1 MKRIFFFLLLI
12 ILMSGHAR
20 AQELYVYT
28 EPASNMPANSVSA
41 KITSHFVG
49 SEKLYGNASTRL
61 MPEVQ
66 FGISKKLMVYL
77 GTTFSNMH
85 NSDFRYESWNVYAK
99 YRFLSNDDI
108 HTHFRMA
115 AFFEGSSTRSPFH
128 YEEINLMG
136 DKSGVQVGL
145 IATQL
150 WHKFALSG
158 NLSHSQ
164 VLDDSRNNDIIYIP
178 RRLYQSINYSLSAG
192 YLILPKEYTSYKQT
206 NLNIYLE
213 FLGERSLDA
222 KKYCLDMAPSLQLIF
237 NSNTRLNLGARF
249 QLAGNMSRMSQNS
262 WQVSLERAFLGA
274 LKRSR

>member
-1 MKRIFFFLLLI
+1 MKRSFIILLI
-12 ILMSGHAR
+12 ITSRIAHVG

-41 KITSHFVG
+41 KITGHLVG
-49 SEKLYGNASTRL
+49 SEKLYGNSSARL

-66 FGISKKLMVYL
+66 VGISKKFMFRI

-85 NSDFRYESWNVYAK
+85 NADFRYESWNVYAK

-115 AFFEGSSTRSPFH
+115 AYAEGSSTRSPFH

-145 IATQL
+145 VATQL

-158 NLSHSQ
+158 NFSHSQ
-164 VLDDSRNNDIIYIP
+164 VLDESRNNDVIYIP
-178 RRLYQSINYSLSAG
+178 RRLYQSLNYSLSAG
-192 YLILPKEYTSYKQT
+192 YLKI
-206 NLNIYLE
+206 
-213 FLGERSLDA
+213 G
-222 KKYCLDMAPSLQLIF
+222 
-237 NSNTRLNLGARF
+237 
-249 QLAGNMSRMSQNS
+249 
-262 WQVSLERAFLGA
+262 RAHV
-274 LKRSR
+274 